1 MKILAG
7 RSEVNRAG
15 MDGRWE
21 GKEREGGQV
30 REVEPGI

>member
-7 RSEVNRAG
+7 RLEVNRAG
-15 MDGRWE
+15 MEGRRE
-21 GKEREGGQV
+21 GKE